1 MSNNKIRLYF
11 NGEEKEPYKLVINPN
26 SYFDINNNEFTLK
39 SNYYY
44 DFEGKPST
52 SLPARITFNNLKDID
67 VIKLDFNKKYNS
79 DLLIPAN
86 VLPLLNYC
94 QFLYRENGSD
104 STTTITL
111 DITHDITD
119 VILHRVTNVMTINFT
134 NLLEHNGVTSVGE
147 SSWLQI
153 VFNRVVSSTETEP
166 YNYGLISFSIER
178 LSSYIELDDSY
189 LYNYSFIRT
198 INSNNELPN
207 YGLFTSDGSISLL
220 DKDKYVQERIATNT
234 IVNNVITEIVFNG
247 KQIARLVG
255 YNLNYPYNNKAYT
268 FNFLDILDVFENI
281 SCENLAFYDGEPN
294 HEITAYELYSK
305 LIDETKQRFECYFE
319 PLSTIEQSYLQNIFF
334 YDAFIKCSN
343 LKEMWQQFLTA
354 TMCSMFINENGL
366 IELNAY
372 NKANTNQVYEI
383 GIDKQQQNVELNLV
397 SKNALSKVS
406 SEYYTYIDKYEQVLK
421 STISFYNTETSSFLS
436 WVSQAINWDYEN
448 NGNYKNDDLNFEIAD
463 YIYYSRGG
471 DERESF
477 IIETEINV
485 DNTFLGGLNNFV
497 YTNDWFKY
505 NQMTD
510 SPTTL
515 YSSSGTFNIAFCN
528 NKQDY
533 DNVQSGYVN
542 ILNTNEIGD
551 NKRKIKIYY
560 TFHRIDRTQ
569 SLVPETWQNTL
580 NLDFTSQSIGVQTK
594 TFGETKPYMNS
605 LSLSSST
612 LITSNAKYKNINLI
626 DYLLENTQ
634 FLYRNGRKTLKFT
647 TNNFEF
653 SNTSLN
659 SNISGK
665 KGEILKV
672 GDLIKLIGVS
682 DETFKITKISPSFE
696 GQLNIDIDAIEYVEE
711 KTFKETLGSPIIAIN
726 NKTISW
732 SAIENANYYK
742 LYVNSVQVGTTE
754 NTNFSISQYI
764 DETNTN
770 PYEFYVIASSN
781 NTEQYEQS
789 QPSNIITYNAA
800 YTITVNIARGTW
812 SGPSTIANGGSST
825 LTLAADQGYSL
836 PDTITVNNASYTYDK
851 STGIV
856 VLSNPTNNVI
866 VTVICP
872 EQPSGYMVSLNYFND
887 DGDWTTYY
895 SLDNGSTWTAISG
908 PGNLSNAATQIKFK
922 AVCPYGGSPVYC
934 NITSPTLGL
943 NFSQS
948 GMSAG
953 SWETSNYVLS
963 SNVGDIEIDE
973 QAFSPVV
980 TGYTLTL
987 NHNVG
992 LYFGGDDGSIKIKIG
1007 SAPSSEDDYDYL
1019 ATGSGGQGTLYG
1031 DDKEWSTDV
1040 VINNVSTVYLW
1051 KDGIAGNVYYT
1062 VNNGSNTYFDND
1074 GYTNAVAVT
1083 LSENTTLYFQVE
1095 IED

>member
-11 NGEEKEPYKLVINPN
+11 NGEEKEPYKLVTNPN

-52 SLPARITFNNLKDID
+52 SLPGRITFNNLKDID

-94 QFLYRENGSD
+94 QFLYRADGSD

-147 SSWLQI
+147 SSWFQI

-189 LYNYSFIRT
+189 LYNYLFIRT

-247 KQIARLVG
+247 KQIARLTG

-294 HEITAYELYSK
+294 HEITAYELYGK

-319 PLSTIEQSYLQNIFF
+319 PLSTVEQSYLQNIVF

-406 SEYYTYIDKYEQVLK
+406 SDYYTYIDKYEQVLK

-436 WVSQAINWDYEN
+436 WVSQAKNWDYEN

-463 YIYYSRGG
+463 YIYNSQGG
-471 DERESF
+471 DEESF

-485 DNTFLGGLNNFV
+485 NNTFLGGTNNFV

-612 LITSNAKYKNINLI
+612 LITSNAKYKNIDLI

-696 GQLNIDIDAIEYVEE
+696 GQLNIDIDAIEYVQE
-711 KTFKETLGSPIIAIN
+711 KTFKETLGTPIIAID

-732 SAIENANYYK
+732 SAIENADYYK

-812 SGPSTIANGGSST
+812 SGSSTIANGGSST
-825 LTLAADQGYSL
+825 LTLTADQGYSL

-872 EQPSGYMVSLNYFND
+872 EQPSGYSVSCSYYDN
-887 DGDWTTYY
+887 TTPNRYQY
-895 SLDNGSTWTAISG
+895 STDNGFTWTDITAIGSLG
-908 PGNLSNAATQIKFK
+908 TFTQIKFRI
-922 AVCPYGGSPVYC
+922 VDD
-934 NITSPTLGL
+934 ITSGTGAILSTKLGMNLDLQNAGRPGTPVESQNYTLTETIDDIRCYETTP
-943 NFSQS
+943 SQ
-948 GMSAG
+948 
-953 SWETSNYVLS
+953 
-963 SNVGDIEIDE
+963 
-973 QAFSPVV
+973 
-980 TGYTLTL
+980 GYTLTVQYGGTDSGETNATL
-987 NHNVG
+987 WFKMNSAPTSDNDRDVG
-992 LYFGGDDGSIKIKIG
+992 AG
-1007 SAPSSEDDYDYL
+1007 SAGLVNAEGYL
-1019 ATGSGGQGTLYG
+1019 IQSPQMFSNVTKVYYWKNRG
-1031 DDKEWSTDV
+1031 DWSYIKV
-1040 VINNVSTVYLW
+1040 NNVDDTSLYNHPT
-1051 KDGIAGNVYYT
+1051 
-1062 VNNGSNTYFDND
+1062 
-1074 GYTNAVAVT
+1074 GYANAIELT
-1083 LSENTTLYFQVE
+1083 LTGNTTIKTYPE
-1095 IED
+1095 YD